1 MNLSLPMGSSSA
13 GESLFGVHMHR
24 LITSRWIPIM
34 VVLLLMT
41 LATDAHAAAS
51 AGFGGAKGTSLNSS
65 LSQGSKFF
73 VDIIKNYGFTL
84 VGVVGLFVCFIL
96 FAVMRQKAY
105 ILWGIGVFVVA
116 IIFQALTGIFF

>member
-1 MNLSLPMGSSSA
+1 
-13 GESLFGVHMHR
+13 
-24 LITSRWIPIM
+24 M

>member
-1 MNLSLPMGSSSA
+1 MNTPSNFTPPWAMALMVLGLMLLSQ
-13 GESLFGVHMHR
+13 E
-24 LITSRWIPIM
+24 
-34 VVLLLMT
+34 
-41 LATDAHAAAS
+41 AHAAAAA
-51 AGFGGAKGTSLNSS
+51 AGFGGAQGTSLNSS